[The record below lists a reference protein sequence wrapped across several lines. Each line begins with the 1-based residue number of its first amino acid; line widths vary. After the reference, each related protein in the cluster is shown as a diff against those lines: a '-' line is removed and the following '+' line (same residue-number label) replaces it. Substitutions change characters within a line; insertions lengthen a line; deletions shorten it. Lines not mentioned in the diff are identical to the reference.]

1 MLFRGSFYYSGASDG
16 SAESSIS
23 ANLQRASIIGT
34 LMLSRNIKNV
44 PGAGRSN

>member
-1 MLFRGSFYYSGASDG
+1 MDQLKALSLQSVRY
-16 SAESSIS
+16 
-23 ANLQRASIIGT
+23 LQRASIIGT